1 MDNAKVYKE
10 QGTLISLS
18 IYSMHVNKL
27 PKFIDVVKCLE
38 EFKLK
43 EKIGDL

>member
-1 MDNAKVYKE
+1 MYIYIYILSI
-10 QGTLISLS
+10 TLISLS

-43 EKIGDL
+43 EKRGDL